1 MAERVVLHIGSMKS
15 GTSFIQNVLG
25 NNRDQ
30 LAQHGISFAGERWR
44 DQVAAVQDLI
54 GHGGP
59 DQPPLEPTG
68 AWQRLVEDV
77 NNTPGTVVVSME
89 FLAPRVTRKIEI
101 IRDALVGRLEVVL
114 TGRDLGR
121 NIAAMWLE
129 SVQNGSA
136 VTWDDYLVAVR
147 AEQSTSPVARNF
159 WNHQGLA
166 AIARRWSDA
175 VGPDHF
181 TLMTVPPKGAPSN
194 LLWER
199 FAEVLGLEPGA
210 FELNVRANRSIGLAT
225 AITLRHLN
233 EILGRDGTP
242 AADHKFY
249 DLLVKHLLTKRGL
262 VARQGEPT
270 LGLDERWVM
279 KRGAAEVASLRQQRH
294 RVIGDLDELLPQP
307 VRGLHPD
314 QVSLHQQ
321 LDAAMEGLARMTQI
335 SMEREDKHRQR
346 FRRQKLRRQKSRSQN
361 LEGKS

>member
-25 NNRDQ
+25 NNRDE
-30 LAQHGISFAGERWR
+30 LARHGISFAGERWR

-54 GHGGP
+54 AHGGP
-59 DQPPLEPTG
+59 DQAPLEPTG
-68 AWQRLVEDV
+68 AWQQLTEEI
-77 NNTPGTVVVSME
+77 NATPGTVVVSME
-89 FLAPRVTRKIEI
+89 FLAPRMTRKIEI
-101 IRDALVGRLEVVL
+101 VRDGLGGRLEVVL
-114 TGRDLGR
+114 TGRDLAR

-136 VTWDDYLVAVR
+136 VTWDDYLTAVR
-147 AEQSTSPVARNF
+147 AEDRSSPVARNF

-166 AIARRWSDA
+166 AIARRWSDV

-181 TLMTVPPKGAPSN
+181 TLMTVPPKGAPSG

-199 FAEVLGLEPGA
+199 FAHVLELDPAA
-210 FELNVRANRSIGLAT
+210 FELDVRANRSIGLAT

-233 EILGRDGTP
+233 EILGREGKP
-242 AADHKFY
+242 ATDHAFY

-262 VARQGEPT
+262 VAREGEPT

-279 KRGAAEVASLRQQRH
+279 KRGAAEVSALRAQRH

-307 VRGLHPD
+307 VRGIHPD
-314 QVSLHQQ
+314 EVSLPQQ
-321 LDAAMEGLARMTQI
+321 LDAAMEGLARMTLI
-335 SMEREDKHRQR
+335 GMEREEKHRQR
-346 FRRQKLRRQKSRSQN
+346 LRRRNTRKQTVR
-361 LEGKS
+361 GTP

>member
-25 NNRDQ
+25 NNRDA
-30 LAQHGISFAGERWR
+30 LAQHGISFAGEKWR
-44 DQVAAVQDLI
+44 DQVAAVQDLAA
-54 GHGGP
+54 HGGP
-59 DQPPLEPTG
+59 KQPPLEPAG
-68 AWQRLVEDV
+68 AWQRLVDDI
-77 NNTPGTVVVSME
+77 NASPGTSVVSME
-89 FLAPRVTRKIEI
+89 FLAPRMTPKIEI
-101 IRDALVGRLEVVL
+101 IRDALHGRLDVVL
-114 TGRDLGR
+114 TGRDLAR

-136 VTWDDYLVAVR
+136 VTWDDYLAAVR
-147 AEQSTSPVARNF
+147 SEDNVSPVARNF

-166 AIARRWSDA
+166 TIARRWSDV
-175 VGPDHF
+175 VGPEHF
-181 TLMTVPPKGAPSN
+181 TVMTVPPKGASSS

-199 FAEVLGLEPGA
+199 FAQVLELDPAA

-233 EILGRDGTP
+233 EILARDGTP
-242 AADHKFY
+242 AADQRFY

-262 VARQGEPT
+262 VAREGEPT

-279 KRGAAEVASLRQQRH
+279 KRGAAEVTALRAQGH
-294 RVIGDLDELLPQP
+294 RVVGDLDELLPQP
-307 VRGLHPD
+307 VRGIHPD
-314 QVSLHQQ
+314 QVSLAQQ

-346 FRRQKLRRQKSRSQN
+346 LRRRNARRRAQGGN
-361 LEGKS
+361 P

>member
-25 NNRDQ
+25 NNRAE
-30 LAQHGISFAGERWR
+30 LAQRGISFAGDRWR

-54 GHGGP
+54 AHGGP
-59 DQPPLEPTG
+59 DQAPLEPTG
-68 AWQRLVEDV
+68 AWQRLVDAI
-77 NNTPGTVVVSME
+77 NGTPGTVVVSME

-101 IRDALVGRLEVVL
+101 IRDALQGQLEVVL
-114 TGRDLGR
+114 TGRDLAR

-136 VTWDDYLVAVR
+136 VTWEDYLGAVR
-147 AEQSTSPVARNF
+147 SEDSSSPVARNF

-166 AIARRWSDA
+166 AIARRWSDV

-181 TLMTVPPKGAPSN
+181 TLMTVPPRSAPHN
-194 LLWER
+194 VLWQR
-199 FAEVLGLEPGA
+199 FAQVLELDPAA

-233 EILGRDGTP
+233 EILSRDGTP
-242 AADHKFY
+242 AADHPFY

-262 VARQGEPT
+262 VSRQGEPT
-270 LGLDERWVM
+270 LGLDEGWVM
-279 KRGAAEVASLRQQRH
+279 KRGAAEVTALRRQGH
-294 RVIGDLDELLPQP
+294 RVIGDLDDLLPQP
-307 VRGLHPD
+307 VRGVHPD
-314 QVSLHQQ
+314 QVSVSQQ
-321 LDAAMEGLARMTQI
+321 LDAAMEGLALMTQI

-346 FRRQKLRRQKSRSQN
+346 LRRLKSRNQT
-361 LEGKS
+361 LRYQDKGKTP

>member
-25 NNRDQ
+25 NNRDE
-30 LAQHGISFAGERWR
+30 LAQHGISFAGEKWR

-54 GHGGP
+54 AHGGP
-59 DQPPLEPTG
+59 NQPPLDPTG
-68 AWQRLVEDV
+68 PWQTLVRSI
-77 NNTPGTVVVSME
+77 NATPGTVVVSME

-101 IRDALVGRLEVVL
+101 IRDSLEGQLEVVL
-114 TGRDLGR
+114 TGRDLAR

-136 VTWDDYLVAVR
+136 VTWDDYLGAVR
-147 AEQSTSPVARNF
+147 AEDTTSPVARNF

-199 FAEVLGLEPGA
+199 FAQVLQLDPGA

-225 AITLRHLN
+225 AMTLRHLN
-233 EILGRDGTP
+233 ELLGRDGTP

-262 VARQGEPT
+262 VSRHGEPT
-270 LGLDERWVM
+270 LGVDERWVI
-279 KRGAAEVASLRQQRH
+279 KRGAAEVAALRKQGH

-307 VRGLHPD
+307 VRGVHPS
-314 QVSLHQQ
+314 QVSVQQQ

-335 SMEREDKHRQR
+335 GMEREEKHRQR
-346 FRRQKLRRQKSRSQN
+346 LRRRKVRRRTH
-361 LEGKS
+361 E

>member
-25 NNRDQ
+25 NNGDE
-30 LAQHGISFAGERWR
+30 LAQHGISFAGDRWR

-54 GHGGP
+54 AHGGP
-59 DQPPLEPTG
+59 QQAPLDPTG
-68 AWQRLVEDV
+68 PWCTLVDSI
-77 NNTPGTVVVSME
+77 NATPGTVVVSME
-89 FLAPRVTRKIEI
+89 FLAPRVTHKIEM
-101 IRDALVGRLEVVL
+101 IRDSLQGRLEVVL
-114 TGRDLGR
+114 TGRDLAR

-136 VTWDDYLVAVR
+136 VGWDDYLRAVR
-147 AEQSTSPVARNF
+147 AEGDGPVARNF

-175 VGPDHF
+175 VGADHF
-181 TLMTVPPKGAPSN
+181 TLMTVPAKGAPSN

-199 FAEVLGLEPGA
+199 FAQVLQLDPAA

-225 AITLRHLN
+225 AMTLRQLN

-242 AADHKFY
+242 AADHPFY
-249 DLLVKHLLTKRGL
+249 DLLVKHLLTKRGM

-279 KRGAAEVASLRQQRH
+279 KRGAAEVAALRKQRH
-294 RVIGDLDELLPQP
+294 RVIGDLDELLPQK
-307 VRGLHPD
+307 VSGVHPS
-314 QVSLHQQ
+314 QVSTEQR
-321 LDAAMEGLARMTQI
+321 LDAAMEGLARMAEI
-335 SMEREDKHRQR
+335 GMEREQKHRQR
-346 FRRQKLRRQKSRSQN
+346 LRRLKKQRTP
-361 LEGKS
+361 

>member
-25 NNRDQ
+25 NNGEE
-30 LAQHGISFAGERWR
+30 LARRGISFAGEKWR

-54 GHGGP
+54 AHGGP
-59 DQPPLEPTG
+59 DQAPLDPAG
-68 AWQRLVEDV
+68 AWQRLVEDI
-77 NNTPGTVVVSME
+77 NAAPGTVVVSME
-89 FLAPRVTRKIEI
+89 FLAPRNTRKIEI
-101 IRDALVGRLEVVL
+101 IRDGLHGQLEVVL
-114 TGRDLGR
+114 TGRDLAR

-136 VTWDDYLVAVR
+136 VTWDDYLGAVR
-147 AEQSTSPVARNF
+147 SEDTKSPVARNF

-166 AIARRWSDA
+166 AIARRWSDV

-181 TLMTVPPKGAPSN
+181 TLMTVPPKGAPSS

-199 FAEVLGLEPGA
+199 FAQVLELDPGA

-242 AADHKFY
+242 AADHRFY

-262 VARQGEPT
+262 VAREGEPT
-270 LGLDERWVM
+270 LGLEERWVM
-279 KRGAAEVASLRQQRH
+279 KRGAAEVTALRAQRH
-294 RVIGDLDELLPQP
+294 RVIGELDELLPQP
-307 VRGLHPD
+307 VRGIHPD
-314 QVSLHQQ
+314 QVSPAQQ

-346 FRRQKLRRQKSRSQN
+346 LRRRSARNQKLRGN
-361 LEGKS
+361 P

>member
-1 MAERVVLHIGSMKS
+1 VAERVVLHIGSMKS

-25 NNRDQ
+25 NNGEE
-30 LAQHGISFAGERWR
+30 LARRGISFAGEKWR

-54 GHGGP
+54 AHGGP
-59 DQPPLEPTG
+59 DQAPLDPTG
-68 AWQRLVEDV
+68 PWQRLVEGI
-77 NNTPGTVVVSME
+77 NAAPGAVVVSME
-89 FLAPRVTRKIEI
+89 FLAPRNRHKIEI
-101 IRDALVGRLEVVL
+101 IRDVLDGQLEVVL
-114 TGRDLGR
+114 TGRDLAR

-136 VTWDDYLVAVR
+136 VTWDDYLGAVR
-147 AEQSTSPVARNF
+147 SEDTTSPVARNF

-166 AIARRWSDA
+166 AIARRWSDV

-181 TLMTVPPKGAPSN
+181 TLMTVPPKGASSS

-199 FAEVLGLEPGA
+199 FTRVLELDPGA

-242 AADHKFY
+242 AADHRFY

-262 VARQGEPT
+262 VARAGEPT

-279 KRGAAEVASLRQQRH
+279 KRGAAEVSALRAQRH

-307 VRGLHPD
+307 VPGIHPD
-314 QVSLHQQ
+314 QVSLAHQ

-346 FRRQKLRRQKSRSQN
+346 LRRRNARHQKLRGN
-361 LEGKS
+361 P